1 MLLYDSSM
9 NSTLP
14 SLAVMQRAFARKD
27 PSFDGTFFVAVKTTS
42 IFCRPVCRA
51 KPPRIENVEFF
62 PTAQAA
68 LYHGY
73 RPCKLCRPLDGG
85 SRPPEL
91 VERLIKLVEQDPT
104 RRLTERDLR
113 ELKIDPTTARRQ
125 FRAYCRTTFA
135 AYQRSRRMG
144 LALRDVRNGESVIG
158 AQISAGF
165 ESSSGFRDAFARMF
179 GTNASH
185 AHDVNILTANWLTTP
200 LGPMLAIASDEG
212 IALFDFVD
220 RKGLERAIGRLR
232 SRCGTRGKPAV
243 IVPGEH
249 RYLSELERQMTEYF
263 AGARREFDLKLA
275 VSGSDFEKRSWE
287 VLRTIPFGQTRSYRE
302 EAHALKQ
309 PKAIRAVGRANGM
322 NYLAIVIPCHRV
334 IGANGDLTGYGGGLA
349 RKRWLLDHERRVL
362 SGGRRDHRHR
372 LDVAPAAVPSVS
384 G

>member
-1 MLLYDSSM
+1 MT
-9 NSTLP
+9 NTLP

-51 KPPRIENVEFF
+51 KPPRLQNVEFF
-62 PTAQAA
+62 PTAQDA

-85 SRPPEL
+85 ARPPEL
-91 VERLIKLVEQDPT
+91 VQRLMKLVEQDPT

-144 LALRDVRNGESVIG
+144 LALRDVRNGASVIG
-158 AQISAGF
+158 AQTSAGF
-165 ESSSGFRDAFARMF
+165 ESSSGFRDAFAKMF
-179 GTNASH
+179 GTTASNAL
-185 AHDVNILTANWLTTP
+185 DVNVLTAKWLTSP
-200 LGPMLAIASDEG
+200 LGPMLAIVNDDG
-212 IALFDFVD
+212 IALFDFID
-220 RKGLERAIGRLR
+220 RKGLERAIERLR
-232 SRCGTRGKPAV
+232 TRCGTSKTRAV

-249 RYLSELERQMTEYF
+249 PHLSELERQMMEYF
-263 AGARREFDLKLA
+263 AGARREFSLKLA
-275 VSGSDFEKRSWE
+275 VCGSEFEQRAWE
-287 VLRTIPFGQTRSYRE
+287 FLRTIPFGQTRSYRD
-302 EAHALKQ
+302 EAIALNQ

-322 NYLAIVIPCHRV
+322 NYLSIVIPCHRV

-349 RKRWLLDHERRVL
+349 RKRWLLDHERKTIASL
-362 SGGRRDHRHR
+362 NGGAQRRDRR
-372 LDVAPAAVPSVS
+372 DRRASSAQSVPAVPAT
-384 G
+384 

>member
-1 MLLYDSSM
+1 MTI
-9 NSTLP
+9 NLP

-62 PTAQAA
+62 PTAQDA

-73 RPCKLCRPLDGG
+73 RPCKLCRPLDSG
-85 SRPPEL
+85 SHPPEL
-91 VERLIKLVEQDPT
+91 VERLMKLVEQDPT

-113 ELKIDPTTARRQ
+113 QMKIDPTTARRQ

-135 AYQRSRRMG
+135 AYQRARRMG
-144 LALRDVRNGESVIG
+144 LALRDVRDGASVIG

-165 ESSSGFRDAFARMF
+165 ESSSGFRDAFAKMF
-179 GTNASH
+179 GTNASN
-185 AHDVNILTANWLTTP
+185 ARDVNILTAKWLTTP
-200 LGPMLAIASDEG
+200 LGPMLAIANDDG
-212 IALFDFVD
+212 IALFDFID

-232 SRCGTRGKPAV
+232 SRCGTRGKPAI
-243 IVPGEH
+243 IVPGDH
-249 RYLSELERQMTEYF
+249 RHLAELETQMTEYV

-275 VSGSDFEKRSWE
+275 VCGSDFEMRSWE
-287 VLRTIPFGQTRSYRE
+287 FLRTIPFGQTRSYRD
-302 EAHALKQ
+302 EAIALKQ
-309 PKAIRAVGRANGM
+309 PNAIRAVGRANGM

-362 SGGRRDHRHR
+362 ATVSGGAKHRARHP
-372 LDVAPAAVPSVS
+372 DAAPVAAAPFAV
-384 G
+384 